1 MYGRPAGSRWGA
13 AVAETPLSTRPL
25 FCQTLGLVGPMG
37 KLRGLWPLRVAGAGA
52 AVVAFT
58 AGAAAVPA
66 PAAARSVSHA
76 AASVAGVPP
85 SRSIYETTASG
96 PVLYRQGRAA
106 GAAGVQGAVILDF
119 GRPAYQSATYG
130 TMDFSDR
137 FVSLA
142 DMVTGVEN
150 YVAGYFAA
158 APAHTNLEVIVGTNN
173 SCGTGQPCPRSGTR
187 RCGCRY
193 EPASYYQWGR
203 RFALAVAETSY
214 WTTDTR
220 SRHGFTDHVQVVAGD
235 DAEPGFDPG
244 YRNTYALMS
253 GYAAVGTGLTMVD
266 FGDAAPG
273 PWTREQLYQ
282 VAYGLPPNVP
292 FPEIYYPG
300 QAAEWAH
307 LASYALARHG
317 KLMRFVGVLS
327 QDPEGNTASQA
338 YSQLVAAV
346 RPVTGQGSVRWA
358 SQIGFP

>member
-1 MYGRPAGSRWGA
+1 MGTLRALWSVRAASGA
-13 AVAETPLSTRPL
+13 L
-25 FCQTLGLVGPMG
+25 
-37 KLRGLWPLRVAGAGA
+37 
-52 AVVAFT
+52 AVVVFT
-58 AGAAAVPA
+58 AGAAVVPA
-66 PAAARSVSHA
+66 PAAARTVSHSATRSA
-76 AASVAGVPP
+76 AAIHAPAP

-106 GAAGVQGAVILDF
+106 GRAGVQGAVILDF
-119 GRPAYQSATYG
+119 GRPAYWAATSG

-142 DMVTGVEN
+142 DVAVGAEN
-150 YVAGYFAA
+150 YVAGYFAS
-158 APAHTNLEVIVGTNN
+158 APARTDLEVIVGTND

-187 RCGCRY
+187 SCGCRF
-193 EPASYYQWGR
+193 EPPSYYQWGR
-203 RFALAVAETSY
+203 RFALAVAQASY
-214 WTTDTR
+214 WTADTR

-282 VAYGLPPNVP
+282 VAYGLPPDVP
-292 FPEIYYPG
+292 FPEIYYRG
-300 QAAEWAH
+300 QAGEWAQ
-307 LASYALARHG
+307 LARYALGHHG
-317 KLMRFVGVLS
+317 KLMRFAGVLS
-327 QDPEGNTASQA
+327 QDPEGNTATQA
-338 YSQLVAAV
+338 YSQLVAAL
-346 RPVTGQGSVRWA
+346 RPVTGQGAIRWA